1 MRRFSRDEGGQSIV
15 LFAGALPLILALL
28 LLVIDGGRLYVER
41 ERIRNAAQTAA
52 EAAVS
57 LAADQPGRSRP
68 SDREIRDMV
77 AEALRRNLPGETYT
91 HGVVVP
97 FDAAL
102 TTFNLRVSVAK
113 EFRASI
119 QALRFSIGADGA
131 AKLGGADEASGSQ
144 GNAP

>member
-1 MRRFSRDEGGQSIV
+1 MKRFCRDEGGQTIV
-15 LFAGALPLILALL
+15 LFAGALPLILVLL

-57 LAADQPGRSRP
+57 LSADQPGRSEA
-68 SDREIRDMV
+68 SDREIRNIV

-91 HGVVVP
+91 HRLMVP
-97 FDAAL
+97 FDPSL
-102 TTFNLRVSVAK
+102 TTFNLKVTVAK

-119 QALRFSIGADGA
+119 QAIRFGISAEAA
-131 AKLGGADEASGSQ
+131 AKLGGTEPDPAQ
-144 GNAP
+144 GKRP